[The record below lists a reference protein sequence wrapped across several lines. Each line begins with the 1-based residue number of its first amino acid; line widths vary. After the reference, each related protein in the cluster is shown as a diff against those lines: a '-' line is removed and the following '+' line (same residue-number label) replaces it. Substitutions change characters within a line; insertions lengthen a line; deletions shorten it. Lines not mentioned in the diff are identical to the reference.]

1 MSVQLEDPG
10 TLNAGPLPEPTRGRK
25 PSSPL
30 MGFWRTPKS
39 RAGLIIV
46 GIFAVL
52 GVFGPMIAPYN
63 PNALGVD
70 TLQSPSWHHLFGT
83 TQTGQDVFSQFLVGS
98 RNVMVVGL
106 LAGLIATAIALVVGI
121 NSAMLPGFGDEVLSG
136 LANIFLVIPALPLII
151 IIAGFF
157 PSGAGWLTVAIV
169 ISVTGWAWGSR
180 VIRAQT
186 LSLRNRDFVQAARAT
201 GKSRFSLIV
210 SEMLP
215 NLVPIIA
222 GGFVGTVNFA
232 ILSQVSLSFIGIG
245 SPTDWNWGTILFWAQ
260 GQQAL
265 SQGAWWWF
273 VPAGLGI
280 AILGMGLTLITLGI
294 DEFVNPRLRSSN
306 RSTKALAR
314 VGVSARVGY
323 TPVLAATVIPPSLGS
338 APPGSTTRSAGSTPT
353 TSADR

>member
-1 MSVQLEDPG
+1 MSVQVEDPD
-10 TLNAGPLPEPTRGRK
+10 TLGAEPAPEPTKGRK

-39 RAGLIIV
+39 RVGLIIV
-46 GIFAVL
+46 GFFAVL
-52 GVFGPMIAPYN
+52 AVIGPIIAPYD
-63 PNALGVD
+63 PNALGID
-70 TLQSPSWHHLFGT
+70 PLQPPSWHHLFGT

-98 RNVMVVGL
+98 RNVMVVGIN
-106 LAGLIATAIALVVGI
+106 AAL
-121 NSAMLPGFGDEVLSG
+121 LPGIGDELLSG

-157 PSGAGWLTVAIV
+157 PNGASWLTVAIV

-201 GKSRFSLIV
+201 GKSRVSLIM
-210 SEMLP
+210 SEILP

-222 GGFVGTVNFA
+222 GGFVGVVNFA
-232 ILSQVSLSFIGIG
+232 VLSQVSLSFIGIG

-280 AILGMGLTLITLGI
+280 ALLGMGLTLITLGI

-306 RSTKALAR
+306 RSTKALAKI
-314 VGVSARVGY
+314 GVSARVGY
-323 TPVLAATVIPPSLGS
+323 TPVLAATADKHPSRRTV
-338 APPGSTTRSAGSTPT
+338 PPGSAHRTAGATPITSAG
-353 TSADR
+353 R

>member
-1 MSVQLEDPG
+1 MSVQIEDPD
-10 TLNAGPLPEPTRGRK
+10 TLDAEPAPKPTRGRK

-39 RAGLIIV
+39 RVGLIIV
-46 GIFAVL
+46 GFFTVLAVI
-52 GVFGPMIAPYN
+52 GPMIAPYD
-63 PNALGVD
+63 PNALGID
-70 TLQSPSWHHLFGT
+70 ALQPPSWHHLFGT

-106 LAGLIATAIALVVGI
+106 ITGVIATAIALLVGI
-121 NSAMLPGFGDEVLSG
+121 NAAMLPGIGDELLSG

-157 PSGAGWLTVAIV
+157 PNGAGWLTVAIV

-210 SEMLP
+210 SEILP

-232 ILSQVSLSFIGIG
+232 VLSQVSLSFIGIG

-306 RSTKALAR
+306 RSTKALAKI
-314 VGVSARVGY
+314 GVSARVGY
-323 TPVLAATVIPPSLGS
+323 TPVLAAAAVPPRTTTS
-338 APPGSTTRSAGSTPT
+338 APRTRSAGSAPIT
-353 TSADR
+353 AAGR